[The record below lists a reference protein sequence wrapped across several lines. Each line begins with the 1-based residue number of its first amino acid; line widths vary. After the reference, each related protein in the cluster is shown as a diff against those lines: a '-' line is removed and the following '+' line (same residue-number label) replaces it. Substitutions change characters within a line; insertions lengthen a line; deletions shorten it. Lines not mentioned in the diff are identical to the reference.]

1 MLLKWRVIPLE
12 EHSGFLNMALDD
24 AAGEALARG
33 EVSPTIRFYTWQPS
47 TVSIGYFQSMK
58 EEVNLDA
65 CRELG
70 VSYLRRRT
78 GGGAVY
84 HDSQGEITYSV
95 IAPQQLFPRDILK
108 SYEVICTG
116 VVKALELLGIEAEFK
131 PVNDILVE
139 GRKISGSAQTRRNR
153 VLIQH
158 GTVLYDLDV
167 EKMFRVLRV
176 GKEKISDKDIK
187 KVEERVTCIKR
198 HTQVSREELY
208 QALVA
213 GFTLDKNYEIGEWT
227 HIEKERASELA
238 RTRYQNKEWNHQR

>member
-1 MLLKWRVIPLE
+1 
-12 EHSGFLNMALDD
+12 MALDD